1 MKYQKL
7 NARIVEKFGRATRFA
22 EAMEMSDATM
32 SQRLNGDFPWKIN
45 EIEKAVELLKI
56 KRKEVADYFLPK
68 C

>member
-22 EAMEMSDATM
+22 EAMEMSDSLL
-32 SQRLNGDFPWKIN
+32 SQRLNGNFPWKIN
-45 EIEKAVELLKI
+45 EVEKAVELLKI
-56 KRKEVADYFLPK
+56 KRNEVADFFLPK